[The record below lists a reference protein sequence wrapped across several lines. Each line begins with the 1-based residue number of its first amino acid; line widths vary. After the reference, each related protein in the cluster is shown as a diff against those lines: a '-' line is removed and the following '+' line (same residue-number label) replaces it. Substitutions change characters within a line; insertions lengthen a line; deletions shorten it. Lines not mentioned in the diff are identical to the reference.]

1 MRKWFFVVCLIALVA
16 ADAPADEAA
25 VRIDRV
31 TTAVPFPRG
40 LQLVDGQ
47 LYVLARGRVR
57 SSGGVSA
64 EVEDQA
70 GTIYAVDPDVVE
82 PATDD
87 PVGEAVRSNGR
98 VVARPTDPPLRLWD
112 RTSDPPESDTRTDR
126 PYCGLRYH
134 DATKSFYVCAF
145 SGIDLKAAPGRP
157 SFSKNYAD
165 AVLRYDLRTNRWY
178 ELERHDAASAEYPHR
193 DPARTPPPH
202 GWLKGPDNL
211 LVVGDGLYVVAK
223 DNSLL
228 VRYDLTPLIADP
240 DAAAPRGEVVFGEA
254 LDVNGLGRQRYLGH
268 SMLAAHGGYLYVGYR
283 TSSVIVRVRLD
294 EATGLPARPV
304 AAELVARFTPWDPAT
319 RATSDLTDMCFD
331 AQGRL
336 YVISAE
342 PAAVHRFVPDPANV
356 YDGRRD
362 GGSPP
367 WLDLAGRLGTPK
379 MKSENLL
386 VDGEGRLYV
395 TSGDGY
401 SYQAGADGTVYRVTE
416 VEESGLRAED

>member
-1 MRKWFFVVCLIALVA
+1 MRLGLTVMLLAALLGVPLFA
-16 ADAPADEAA
+16 ADAPAEGPS
-25 VRIDRV
+25 VRIERI

-40 LQLVDGQ
+40 LQLVDGE

-64 EVEDQA
+64 DVEDQA
-70 GTIYAVDPDVVE
+70 GTIYAVNPNIVE
-82 PATDD
+82 PAAGG
-87 PVGEAVRSNGR
+87 VSEAVMSNGR
-98 VVARPTDPPLRLWD
+98 VVARPTDPPMRLWD
-112 RTSDPPESDTRTDR
+112 RTCNPPESDRRTDR

-145 SGIDLKAAPGRP
+145 SGIDLKAAPGKP

-165 AVLRYDLRTNRWY
+165 AVLRYDLRTGNWY
-178 ELERHDAASAEYPHR
+178 ELERHDPASPDYPHR
-193 DPARTPPPH
+193 DPAKTRPPH

-223 DNSLL
+223 DNSRL

-240 DAAAPRGEVVFGEA
+240 EAAPPRGEVVFDEE
-254 LDVNGLGRQRYLGH
+254 LDVAGLGRQRYLGH
-268 SMLAAHGGYLYVGYR
+268 SMLAVHGEFLYVGYR
-283 TSSVIVRVRLD
+283 TSSVIVRLKLGADGLAVR
-294 EATGLPARPV
+294 PI
-304 AAELVARFTPWDPAT
+304 AAELVARFTPWDPET

-331 AQGRL
+331 ARGRL
-336 YVISAE
+336 YVVSAE
-342 PAAVHRFVPDPANV
+342 PAAVHRFVPDPGNV

-362 GGSPP
+362 GGSTP
-367 WLDLAGRLGTPK
+367 WLDLAGRLGKPK

-386 VDGEGRLYV
+386 VDDAGRLFV

-416 VEESGLRAED
+416 TAAP